1 MANNRI
7 LVVDDEEDLCEILQ
21 FNLELEGY
29 MVDVAHSAEEALHLR
44 LSDYGLV
51 LLDVMMGQISGFK
64 MARMMRESEET
75 KHVPIIFIT
84 ARDAEND
91 LVTGFNLGAD
101 DYISKPFSI
110 KEVILRVKA
119 VMRRTAVVESPG
131 NNVVL
136 VGKINKSGANVISY
150 EGIEVDLDSKSVMVD
165 GCEVAFTKREFELL
179 KLLID
184 NPNKVFSRE
193 EILKLVWH
201 DDVCVLDR
209 TVDVNITRVRKK
221 IGRYGSNLVSRQ
233 GYGYSFKS

>member
-29 MVDVAHSAEEALHLR
+29 KVDVAHSAEEALRLR
-44 LSDYGLV
+44 LSDYALV
-51 LLDVMMGQISGFK
+51 LLDVMMGEISGFK
-64 MARMMRESEET
+64 MAKMMREDEQL
-75 KHVPIIFIT
+75 KRVPIIFVT

-110 KEVILRVKA
+110 KEVMLRVKA
-119 VMRRTAVVESPG
+119 VMRRTAVVAPKDKE
-131 NNVVL
+131 
-136 VGKINKSGANVISY
+136 VISFAKLNRREENMVGY
-150 EGIEVDLDSKSVMVD
+150 EGIIMNLESKTVVVD
-165 GCEVAFTKREFELL
+165 GRDIAFTKREFELL
-179 KLLID
+179 KLFVE

-221 IGRYGSNLVSRQ
+221 IGQYGANLVSRQ

>member
-29 MVDVAHSAEEALHLR
+29 VVDVAHSAEDALRLR

-51 LLDVMMGQISGFK
+51 LLDVMMGEISGFK
-64 MARMMRESEET
+64 MAKMMHESEET

-110 KEVILRVKA
+110 KEVMLRVKA
-119 VMRRTAVVESPG
+119 VMRRTAQAVPHTDDVILEK
-131 NNVVL
+131 
-136 VGKINKSGANVISY
+136 KINKREENVVSY
-150 EGIEVDLDSKSVMVD
+150 EGIKMNLDSKSVNVD
-165 GCEVAFTKREFELL
+165 GKEVAFTKREFELL
-179 KLLID
+179 KLFIE
-184 NPNKVFSRE
+184 NSNKVFSRE
-193 EILKLVWH
+193 EILKLLCH

>member
-1 MANNRI
+1 MDNNRI

-29 MVDVAHSAEEALHLR
+29 EVDVAHSAEEALQLQ
-44 LSDYGLV
+44 LSDYSLI

-64 MARMMRESEET
+64 MAQMMRADEQL
-75 KHVPIIFIT
+75 KRVPIIFIT
-84 ARDAEND
+84 ARDTEND

-110 KEVILRVKA
+110 KEVQLRVKA
-119 VMRRTAVVESPG
+119 VMRRTKTHTVSTLEKSAKTADSERVV
-131 NNVVL
+131 
-136 VGKINKSGANVISY
+136 Y
-150 EGIEVDLDSKSVMVD
+150 EGIVMNIDSKTVEIDGVD
-165 GCEVAFTKREFELL
+165 VAFTKREFELL
-179 KLLID
+179 KLFIS
-184 NPNKVFSRE
+184 NPNRVFSRE

-221 IGRYGSNLVSRQ
+221 IAHYGANLVSRQ
-233 GYGYSFKS
+233 GYGYSFKI

>member
-64 MARMMRESEET
+64 MARMMRESEDT

-150 EGIEVDLDSKSVMVD
+150 EEIEVDLDSKSVMVD

-179 KLLID
+179 KLFIE

>member
-64 MARMMRESEET
+64 MARMMRESEDT

-119 VMRRTAVVESPG
+119 VMRRTAVVESSG

>member
-1 MANNRI
+1 MDNNRI

-29 MVDVAHSAEEALHLR
+29 EVDVAHSAEEALQLQ
-44 LSDYGLV
+44 LLDYSLI

-64 MARMMRESEET
+64 MAQMMRADEQL
-75 KHVPIIFIT
+75 KRVPIIFIT
-84 ARDAEND
+84 ARDTEND

-110 KEVILRVKA
+110 KEVQLRVKA
-119 VMRRTAVVESPG
+119 VMRRTKTHTVSTLEKSAKTADSERVV
-131 NNVVL
+131 
-136 VGKINKSGANVISY
+136 Y
-150 EGIEVDLDSKSVMVD
+150 EGIVMNIDSKTVEIDGVD
-165 GCEVAFTKREFELL
+165 VAFTKREFELL
-179 KLLID
+179 KLFIS
-184 NPNKVFSRE
+184 NPNRVFSRE

-221 IGRYGSNLVSRQ
+221 IAHYGANLVSRQ
-233 GYGYSFKS
+233 GYGYSFKI

>member
-64 MARMMRESEET
+64 MTRMMRESEDT

-150 EGIEVDLDSKSVMVD
+150 EGIEVDLDSKSVKVD
-165 GCEVAFTKREFELL
+165 GREVAFTKREFELL
-179 KLLID
+179 KLFIE

>member
-29 MVDVAHSAEEALHLR
+29 TVDVAHSAEEALRLR
-44 LSDYGLV
+44 LSDYALV
-51 LLDVMMGQISGFK
+51 LLDVMMGEISGFK
-64 MARMMRESEET
+64 MAKMMREDEQL
-75 KHVPIIFIT
+75 KRVPIIFVT

-110 KEVILRVKA
+110 KEVMLRVKA
-119 VMRRTAVVESPG
+119 VMRRTAVVAPKDKE
-131 NNVVL
+131 
-136 VGKINKSGANVISY
+136 VISFAKLNRREENMVGY
-150 EGIEVDLDSKSVMVD
+150 EGIIMNLESKTVVVD
-165 GCEVAFTKREFELL
+165 GRDIAFTKREFELL
-179 KLLID
+179 KLFVE

-209 TVDVNITRVRKK
+209 TVDVNVTRVRKK
-221 IGRYGSNLVSRQ
+221 IGQYGANLVSRQ

>member
-64 MARMMRESEET
+64 MARMMRESEDT

-179 KLLID
+179 KLFID

>member
-64 MARMMRESEET
+64 MARMMRESEDT

-193 EILKLVWH
+193 EILKLVWN

>member
-29 MVDVAHSAEEALHLR
+29 TVDVAHSAEEALRLR
-44 LSDYGLV
+44 LSDYALV
-51 LLDVMMGQISGFK
+51 LLDVMMGEISGFK
-64 MARMMRESEET
+64 MAKMMREDEQL
-75 KHVPIIFIT
+75 KRVPIIFVT

-110 KEVILRVKA
+110 KEVMLRVKA
-119 VMRRTAVVESPG
+119 VMRRTAVVAPKDKE
-131 NNVVL
+131 
-136 VGKINKSGANVISY
+136 VISFAKLNRREENMVGY
-150 EGIEVDLDSKSVMVD
+150 EGIIMNLESKTVVVD
-165 GCEVAFTKREFELL
+165 GRDIAFTKREFELL
-179 KLLID
+179 KLFVE

-221 IGRYGSNLVSRQ
+221 IGQYGANLVSRQ

>member
-64 MARMMRESEET
+64 MARMMRESEDT

>member
-64 MARMMRESEET
+64 MARMMRESEDT

-179 KLLID
+179 KLFIE

-221 IGRYGSNLVSRQ
+221 IGRYGVQLVSRQ

>member
-7 LVVDDEEDLCEILQ
+7 LVVDDEDDLCEILQ

-64 MARMMRESEET
+64 MARMMRESEDT

>member
-29 MVDVAHSAEEALHLR
+29 VVDVAHSAEEALHLR

-64 MARMMRESEET
+64 MARMMRESEDT

-119 VMRRTAVVESPG
+119 VMRRTAVVELPG

>member
-64 MARMMRESEET
+64 MARMMRESEDT

-119 VMRRTAVVESPG
+119 VMRRTAVVESSG

-179 KLLID
+179 KLLIE

>member
-1 MANNRI
+1 MTNSRI

-29 MVDVAHSAEEALHLR
+29 QVDVAHSAEEALRLR
-44 LSDYGLV
+44 LSEYGLV
-51 LLDVMMGQISGFK
+51 LLDVMMGEISGFK
-64 MARMMRESEET
+64 MARMMRETEET
-75 KHVPIIFIT
+75 KRVPIIFIT
-84 ARDAEND
+84 ARDTEND

-110 KEVILRVKA
+110 KEVMLRVKA
-119 VMRRTAVVESPG
+119 VMRRTAAVVSHTDD
-131 NNVVL
+131 VVL
-136 VGKINKSGANVISY
+136 EKKINKGGENVVSY
-150 EGIEVDLDSKSVMVD
+150 EGIEMNLDSKSVMVD
-165 GCEVAFTKREFELL
+165 GREVAFTKREFELL
-179 KLLID
+179 KLFIE

-221 IGRYGSNLVSRQ
+221 IGAYGANLVSRQ

>member
-29 MVDVAHSAEEALHLR
+29 KVDVAHSAEEALRLR
-44 LSDYGLV
+44 LSDYALV
-51 LLDVMMGQISGFK
+51 LLDVMMGEISGFK
-64 MARMMRESEET
+64 MAKMMREDEQL
-75 KHVPIIFIT
+75 KRVPIIFVT

-110 KEVILRVKA
+110 KEVMLRVKA
-119 VMRRTAVVESPG
+119 VMRRTAVVASKDKE
-131 NNVVL
+131 
-136 VGKINKSGANVISY
+136 VISFAKLNRREENMVGY
-150 EGIEVDLDSKSVMVD
+150 EGIIMNLESKTVVVD
-165 GCEVAFTKREFELL
+165 GRDIAFTKREFELL
-179 KLLID
+179 KLFVE

-221 IGRYGSNLVSRQ
+221 IGQYGANLVSRQ

>member
-64 MARMMRESEET
+64 MARMMRESEDT

-179 KLLID
+179 KLFIE

-193 EILKLVWH
+193 EILKLVWN

-221 IGRYGSNLVSRQ
+221 IGRYGLNLVSRQ

>member
-29 MVDVAHSAEEALHLR
+29 TVDVAHSAEEALRLR
-44 LSDYGLV
+44 LSDYALV
-51 LLDVMMGQISGFK
+51 LLDVMMGEISGFN
-64 MARMMRESEET
+64 MAKMMRESEET

-110 KEVILRVKA
+110 KEVMLRVKA
-119 VMRRTAVVESPG
+119 VMRRTAVVAPKDKE
-131 NNVVL
+131 
-136 VGKINKSGANVISY
+136 VISFAKLNRREENMVGY
-150 EGIEVDLDSKSVMVD
+150 EGIIMNLESKTVVVD
-165 GCEVAFTKREFELL
+165 GRDIAFTKREFELL
-179 KLLID
+179 KLFVENL
-184 NPNKVFSRE
+184 NKVFSRE

-221 IGRYGSNLVSRQ
+221 IGQYGANLVSRQ

>member
-64 MARMMRESEET
+64 MARMMRESEDT

-179 KLLID
+179 KLFIE

-193 EILKLVWH
+193 EILKLVWN

>member
-29 MVDVAHSAEEALHLR
+29 MVDVAHSAEEALLLR

-64 MARMMRESEET
+64 MARMMRESEDT

-179 KLLID
+179 KLFIE

>member
-29 MVDVAHSAEEALHLR
+29 NVDVAHSAEEALRLQ
-44 LSDYGLV
+44 LSDYALV
-51 LLDVMMGQISGFK
+51 LLDVMMGEISGFK
-64 MARMMRESEET
+64 MAKMMREDEQL
-75 KHVPIIFIT
+75 KRVPIIFVT

-110 KEVILRVKA
+110 KEVMLRVKA
-119 VMRRTAVVESPG
+119 VMRRTVVQSPVQTAIRQLG
-131 NNVVL
+131 
-136 VGKINKSGANVISY
+136 GKTVEYETIVMNIDNKTVEI
-150 EGIEVDLDSKSVMVD
+150 D
-165 GCEVAFTKREFELL
+165 GRDVAFTKREFELL
-179 KLLID
+179 KLFIENL
-184 NPNKVFSRE
+184 NRVFSRE
-193 EILKLVWH
+193 EILKMVWH

-221 IGRYGSNLVSRQ
+221 IGRYGVQLVSRQ

>member
-29 MVDVAHSAEEALHLR
+29 KVDVAHSAEEALRLR
-44 LSDYGLV
+44 LSDYALV

-64 MARMMRESEET
+64 MAKMMRESEET

-110 KEVILRVKA
+110 KEVMLRVKA
-119 VMRRTAVVESPG
+119 VMRRTAVVAPKDKE
-131 NNVVL
+131 
-136 VGKINKSGANVISY
+136 VISFAKLNRREENMVGY
-150 EGIEVDLDSKSVMVD
+150 EGIIMNLESKTVVVD
-165 GCEVAFTKREFELL
+165 GRDIAFTKREFELL
-179 KLLID
+179 KLFIE

-221 IGRYGSNLVSRQ
+221 IGQYGANLVSRQ